1 MPPETR
7 RLKATRPPE
16 PERRSLR
23 LFCVRGVLPGK
34 AMPQAIHLGWAIDLA
49 QDRCW
54 QDRLHKRAQEIS

>member
-1 MPPETR
+1 MPPATR
-7 RLKATRPPE
+7 RLKATRTPE

-34 AMPQAIHLGWAIDLA
+34 AMPRATHPGWAIARA
-49 QDRCW
+49 QHRCW